1 MASSGALAL
10 ILVVELFGSLL
21 EEYLMKKATTIDTAI
36 ITCHIDAVILLHTNL
51 HADRKSV
58 VFQSVA
64 YMMQEKIV
72 WPRSRSDYALRQLK

>member
-10 ILVVELFGSLL
+10 IFVVELFGSLL

-36 ITCHIDAVILLHTNL
+36 ITCHISAVILLHTNL

-64 YMMQEKIV
+64 YMMQEKV